1 MDRTRRKNGIP
12 YAADLR
18 SQVISAVQ
26 AGLSSREA
34 AARYGLSK
42 SAVGKWV
49 LRFRRSGSVAAKP
62 TGGDS
67 FSPLKRERDWML
79 SRIATRPD
87 LTPVELHQE
96 LSARGV
102 RVGYLSV
109 KRFLKREKLELQ

>member
-1 MDRTRRKNGIP
+1 MDRTPRKKGIP

-49 LRFRRSGSVAAKP
+49 LRFRRSGSVAAKS

-109 KRFLKREKLELQ
+109 KRFLKREKLESQ